1 MIGVLD
7 LFDSVPKRILL
18 FGVGGG
24 GDVVS
29 AAMLGLWFRRYGFK
43 TFIGA
48 VAWERFVIDPLP
60 GPLPFNTFYN
70 IKKVSDNVIAVTKDT
85 YAIRGSKKI
94 KPQVAYVSEVI
105 NEHVYVIDL
114 WGGVNDY
121 RDGVNKLI
129 EYLDI
134 DAIIIVDVGGD
145 ILATGH
151 EDNLWSPLADSMGL
165 ACFNS
170 FNNCVL
176 AVHGLGA
183 DGELDPSYL
192 LSRISLIA
200 REGGLLGAKGITL
213 YEARV
218 LEQILSKAISEASK
232 IPLLAY
238 KGFYGEYPVRKGT
251 RKVYVTPLQ
260 TITFFLDVHVVYKNS
275 PIALIVDNT
284 NSLEEANSKLNS
296 LGIYTEYN
304 LEKDLL
310 RHPDKPLDPQN
321 ILYIREKYRS
331 LLRSKISKNS
341 SSNLYK

>member
-1 MIGVLD
+1 MICLLD
-7 LFDSVPKRILL
+7 LFKSMPKRILL

-29 AAMLGLWFRRYGFK
+29 AAMLGLWLRRYGFK

-70 IKKVSDNVIAVTKDT
+70 IKRISDNVIAVTKDT
-85 YAIRGSKKI
+85 FVIRGSRKI

-105 NEHVYVIDL
+105 NEYVYVIDL
-114 WGGVNDY
+114 WSGVNGY
-121 RDGVNKLI
+121 RTGISKLI
-129 EYLDI
+129 DYLGI

-145 ILATGH
+145 ILATGN

-170 FNNCVL
+170 FNNSVL

-183 DGELDPSYL
+183 DGELDPDYL

-200 REGGLLGAKGITL
+200 REGGLLGAKGLTL
-213 YEARV
+213 YEARL
-218 LEQILSKAISEASK
+218 LEKILSKAISEASK

-251 RKVYVTPLQ
+251 RQVYVTPLQ
-260 TITFFLDVHVVYKNS
+260 TITFFLDIHIVYKHS
-275 PIALIVDNT
+275 PMASIIDNT
-284 NSLEEANSKLNS
+284 DSLEEANSKLNS

-310 RHPDKPLDPQN
+310 RHSDKPLDPQN
-321 ILYIREKYRS
+321 IIHVREKYRN
-331 LLRSKISKNS
+331 LLRNKISKNS
-341 SSNLYK
+341 Y